1 MFRLRLPHALPLS
14 PPWSIVRIMHVQ
26 KEIENELTHSRQ
38 GTIDTFSAQENAY
51 QREGY
56 ANDL

>member
-1 MFRLRLPHALPLS
+1 
-14 PPWSIVRIMHVQ
+14 MHMQ
-26 KEIENELTHSRQ
+26 TEIEKELSHSRH

-56 ANDL
+56 MADL